1 MNGIVIT
8 WQQLLYVSLGLIV
21 FYIAQLLFFLKRH
34 DWAWPRH
41 VDATGASGALADEVL
56 ALRQEVERLKIRL
69 AALQIEPAS
78 SGGDPVGEFDDESP
92 YAHAIRLAKQ
102 GAEASQVVSVCGLS
116 RGEVDLI
123 IALYRKQGHK

>member
-8 WQQLLYVSLGLIV
+8 WQQLLYISLALIV
-21 FYIAQLLFFLKRH
+21 FYVAQLLFFLKRH
-34 DWAWPRH
+34 GWHWPHHR
-41 VDATGASGALADEVL
+41 VSSADALAQEVI

-69 AALQIEPAS
+69 AAQQVEAVASGIEPHEELPA
-78 SGGDPVGEFDDESP
+78 ESP

-102 GAEASQVVSVCGLS
+102 GAEASQVASVCGLS

-123 IALYRKQGHK
+123 IALYRKPGRQ

>member
-1 MNGIVIT
+1 MNGILIT

-34 DWAWPRH
+34 GWSWPKH
-41 VDATGASGALADEVL
+41 ASAPDTALRVEVV

-69 AALQIEPAS
+69 AAQQIEPVT
-78 SGGDPVGEFDDESP
+78 SGAEPVVEVSDESP
-92 YAHAIRLAKQ
+92 YAHAIRLARQ
-102 GAEASQVVSVCGLS
+102 GAEASQVASVCGLS

>member
-1 MNGIVIT
+1 MNGILIT

-34 DWAWPRH
+34 GWSWPKH
-41 VDATGASGALADEVL
+41 TSAPDAALRVEVV
-56 ALRQEVERLKIRL
+56 ALRQEIERLKIRL
-69 AALQIEPAS
+69 AAQQVEPVTSGAEPAIEVS
-78 SGGDPVGEFDDESP
+78 DESP
-92 YAHAIRLAKQ
+92 YAHAIRLARL
-102 GAEASQVVSVCGLS
+102 GAEASQVASVCGLS